1 VSGPSFL
8 QRSDTVANILSATPI
23 QVKYQLLTTVSEQLK
38 NLRSDPR
45 FVNFS
50 NGLAKTRGN
59 ELWKTLKPMMHQ
71 KTPRDWDDLFELITD
86 AQGLAQ
92 VVFNGTD
99 EYGYSFPH
107 LNQPFKIA
115 TMQPR
120 DPFQNIHPPEQ
131 LEAMGVT
138 VKLGA
143 TPLITLRTNAADG
156 KSISETVV
164 KANVLLKTDK

>member
-1 VSGPSFL
+1 VSAAALCFIYIV
-8 QRSDTVANILSATPI
+8 TNVILATPI
-23 QVKYQLLTTVSEQLK
+23 QIKYQLLTTVSEQLK

-45 FVNFS
+45 FGNFA

-71 KTPRDWDDLFELITD
+71 KTSRDWDDLYDLVSD

-92 VVFNGTD
+92 VIFDGTD

-107 LNQPFKIA
+107 LNQPFNTA
-115 TMQPR
+115 TMQSR
-120 DPFQNIHPPEQ
+120 DPFPNIHPPEE

-143 TPLITLRTNAADG
+143 TPLITIRTNTSDG
-156 KSISETVV
+156 QSASETVV